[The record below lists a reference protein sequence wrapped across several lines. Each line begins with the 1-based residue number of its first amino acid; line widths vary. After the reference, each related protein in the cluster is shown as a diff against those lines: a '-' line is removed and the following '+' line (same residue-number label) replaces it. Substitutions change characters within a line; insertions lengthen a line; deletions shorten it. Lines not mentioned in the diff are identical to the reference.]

1 MHHIIFT
8 TSCSLVDTALQ
19 MYFRF
24 SVVNNPSIQGEA
36 IDGALEGED
45 DETKIDQEVAMVIAE
60 LGLVMVG
67 QGSVRKTGSIC
78 IRFLLNPL
86 HSLSSQ
92 PSAFQD
98 GKQVPVAGAASSSEA
113 DLEKRL
119 ADLRKSDL

>member
-1 MHHIIFT
+1 
-8 TSCSLVDTALQ
+8 
-19 MYFRF
+19 
-24 SVVNNPSIQGEA
+24 VNNALMQGEA
-36 IDGALEGED
+36 IDSALEGED
-45 DETKIDQEVAMVIAE
+45 DETKIESEVAMVIAE

-67 QGSVRKTGSIC
+67 QSSVRKTGSIR
-78 IRFLLNPL
+78 IRFPLNPL

-98 GKQVPVAGAASSSEA
+98 GKPVPVAAAAASSSEA